1 VNQRAHSSK
10 HHAPPAEVA
19 QVASNALAPHA
30 EAVRRICHRLH
41 PVFAPTI
48 AAATPHVEHAAKWCN
63 QHMAALEPW
72 QLVLLTAVATLVA
85 ARLLRGL
92 RSAVRTVQDKGAA

>member
-1 VNQRAHSSK
+1 
-10 HHAPPAEVA
+10 VA